1 MELDK
6 GIEILDLGLIVDN
19 NLVFADI
26 HLGYEES
33 QNKQGILM
41 PRVHFKALLER
52 FKKNLEG
59 KKFDSIILNGD
70 IKHEFGS
77 ISTSEWRN
85 VVRFFDF
92 LAKYTDKIQL
102 IEGNH
107 DPMLHYIAKKR
118 NMDIVNFVVI
128 GDKQINEK
136 YIFHGDKIPTDE
148 QFKKSKIIIIGHD
161 HPAIGLHKQAR
172 VEVYKCF
179 LSGKWKGKKMIVM
192 PSCNLASEGSD
203 ILATKPLSP
212 LLKSGY
218 DDFEV
223 YIVSDDVYNF
233 GKVAKLR
240 DL

>member
-1 MELDK
+1 MELEK
-6 GIEILDLGLIVDN
+6 GIELLDLGLIADN
-19 NLVFADI
+19 NLVLADI

-33 QNKQGILM
+33 QNKQGVLM

-52 FKKNLEG
+52 LKKMLEG

-85 VVRFFDF
+85 AVKLFDF
-92 LAKYTDKIQL
+92 LAKFTNKIQL

-118 NMDIVNFVVI
+118 NMDILEFVVI
-128 GDKQINEK
+128 GDK
-136 YIFHGDKIPTDE
+136 YIFHGDKIPKDE

-172 VEVYKCF
+172 VEVYRCF
-179 LSGKWKGKKMIVM
+179 LSGKWKDKKIIVM

-212 LLKSGY
+212 FLKSGY
-218 DDFEV
+218 EDLEV
-223 YIVSDDVYNF
+223 YIVSDAVYDF
-233 GKVAKLR
+233 GKVANLR
-240 DL
+240 DI